1 MATPSTSST
10 TGRTAEAVAAAA
22 APGPLSPPASF
33 GTWCRRY
40 GSVYSALWRNSLI
53 REMGFQINFLL
64 WLGVELL
71 WFALQLGF
79 NSVVYLHTDRI
90 GDWTKWEVVM
100 LIGASHFTQQIFQTV
115 FLVNC
120 AQLSELVHAGKMDF
134 MMLFPIN
141 TRFLVSVRH
150 VDLGGLFSAASGL
163 AVVVYA
169 GHQLNL
175 SPSAAQVAGSVV
187 LCGAAVLV
195 HYSLMFL
202 MATISFW
209 TVRAQGLV
217 MAYYNLFSIARVPDT
232 AFRGAS
238 RVIFTLAVPMLLV
251 ASVPVR
257 VLAGKLASPAEIVLL
272 VTMSV
277 VCFLV
282 STVVWRVA
290 LRRYSSA
297 SS

>member
-1 MATPSTSST
+1 MLPT
-10 TGRTAEAVAAAA
+10 
-22 APGPLSPPASF
+22 PASQPSAPALTPLPRST
-33 GTWCRRY
+33 GWRRY
-40 GSVYSALWRNSLI
+40 ASVYSALWRNSLI
-53 REMGFQINFLL
+53 REMGFQVNFLL
-64 WLGVELL
+64 WLGVEFL

-79 NSVVYLHTDRI
+79 NSVVYRHTETI

-100 LIGASHFTQQIFQTV
+100 LIGASHFTQQIFQTF

-120 AQLSELVHAGKMDF
+120 AQLSDLVHAGKMDF

-141 TRFLVSVRH
+141 TRFLVSARH

-163 AVVVYA
+163 VVVVYA
-169 GHQLNL
+169 AHQLHL
-175 SPSAAQVAGSVV
+175 TPSAWQVAGFLTLSA
-187 LCGAAVLV
+187 AAVLV

-217 MAYYNLFSIARVPDT
+217 MAYYNLFSIARIPDA
-232 AFRGAS
+232 AFRGTA

-251 ASVPVR
+251 ASVPVK
-257 VLAGKLASPAEIVLL
+257 VLAGKLGSPAEILL
-272 VTMSV
+272 LTTMSI

-282 STVVWRVA
+282 STLVWRVA

>member
-1 MATPSTSST
+1 MPHVASTQP
-10 TGRTAEAVAAAA
+10 ELPDAAA
-22 APGPLSPPASF
+22 APVPGVL
-33 GTWCRRY
+33 RRY
-40 GSVYSALWRNSLI
+40 AGIYAALWRNSLI

-64 WLGVELL
+64 WLFVELL

-79 NSVVYLHTDRI
+79 NSVIFLHTDTI

-100 LIGASHFTQQIFQTV
+100 LIGASHFIQQLFQTF

-120 AQLSELVHAGKMDF
+120 AQLSDLVHAGKMDF
-134 MMLFPIN
+134 MLVLPAS
-141 TRFLVSVRH
+141 TRFIVSLRH
-150 VDLGGLFSAASGL
+150 VDLGGIFSAASGL

-169 GHQLNL
+169 GHMMQLT
-175 SPSAAQVAGSVV
+175 PSVLQIAGFAV
-187 LCGAAVLV
+187 LCAAATLV

-217 MAYYNLFSIARVPDT
+217 MAYYNLFSIARIPDA
-232 AFRGAS
+232 AFRGAA
-238 RVIFTLAVPMLLV
+238 RVIFTLAIPMLLV
-251 ASVPVR
+251 SSVPVK
-257 VLAGKLASPAEIVLL
+257 VLMQKLSSPAEIVLML
-272 VTMSV
+272 AMSA
-277 VCFLV
+277 VCFLT
-282 STVVWRVA
+282 STLVWRVA